1 MIPAPPLSEEERA
14 RGRRL
19 AIASNVPS
27 MTFWTAFTGQLPTL
41 ALVSLGASETLIGVQ
56 SGLLMGLAGIQL
68 PALRLISWFPKR
80 SILITGQLVA
90 LTASL
95 PLVFFAATTA
105 AGGGAA
111 VAAVFACLAF
121 TAAGLTLS
129 DLVWFPLLRG
139 YVDPERVGRF
149 FGTIR
154 TTWHAAV
161 IVFFLGAQLWLA
173 RHETGFGLLFGVAWA
188 LGALR
193 IALIAR
199 LPERSERG
207 GERLRARDA
216 LALVRH
222 DRRLRRYMTGAIWG
236 IAVRNATTPFVL
248 VMLRRALGFSNS
260 DAVATTVAV
269 YLGGL
274 VSLYLWGAIADRL
287 GPYVVFRTSALGIG
301 ALYAGL
307 ALLEP
312 AGAATQWI
320 AIAFFFAHSVLASG
334 HGVADTRLLFE
345 LAPAEAPAKVLVVTA
360 VVEGTLCGLAPA
372 LAGAVLDPLL
382 ARAAEPLPVYH
393 GFFAV
398 SALLVSLSFLPL
410 REFRRAV

>member
-1 MIPAPPLSEEERA
+1 
-14 RGRRL
+14 
-19 AIASNVPS
+19 

-56 SGLLMGLAGIQL
+56 SGLQLGLAGTQL

-95 PLVFFAATTA
+95 PLLFFAGISGLGSDTA
-105 AGGGAA
+105 VG
-111 VAAVFACLAF
+111 VVFACLAF
-121 TAAGLTLS
+121 TALGLTLS
-129 DLVWFPLLRG
+129 DLVWFPLLRA
-139 YVDPERVGRF
+139 YVEPERIGRF

-161 IVFFLGAQLWLA
+161 IVFFLGAQLWLS
-173 RHETGFGLLFGVAWA
+173 RHENGFGLLFGVAWA
-188 LGALR
+188 MGALR

-207 GERLRARDA
+207 GDRLRARDA
-216 LALVRH
+216 LALVRD
-222 DRRLRRYMTGAIWG
+222 DRRLRRYMIGVIWG
-236 IAVRNATTPFVL
+236 IAVRAAALPFVL

-260 DAVATTVAV
+260 DAVATTVAL

-274 VSLYLWGAIADRL
+274 VSLYLWGAVVDRL
-287 GPYVVFRTSALGIG
+287 GPYVVFRTYALGVG
-301 ALYAGL
+301 ALYL
-307 ALLEP
+307 ALAFLEP
-312 AGAATQWI
+312 AGDTTRWI
-320 AIAFFFAHSVLASG
+320 AIGFFFAHAVLSSG
-334 HGVADTRLLFE
+334 HGVADTRLLFD
-345 LAPAEAPAKVLVVTA
+345 LTPPEAPAKVLVVTA
-360 VVEGTLCGLAPA
+360 VIEGTLCGLAPMI
-372 LAGAVLDPLL
+372 AGAVLDSLL

-398 SALLVSLSFLPL
+398 CAVLASLSFLPL
-410 REFRRAV
+410 RPFRRARV

>member
-1 MIPAPPLSEEERA
+1 VIPAPPLSEEERA